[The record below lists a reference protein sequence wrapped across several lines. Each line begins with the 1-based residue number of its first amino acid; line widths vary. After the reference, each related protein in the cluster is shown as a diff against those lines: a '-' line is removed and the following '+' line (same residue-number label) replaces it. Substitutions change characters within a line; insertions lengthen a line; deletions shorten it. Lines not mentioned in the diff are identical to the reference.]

1 MPMNARQIW
10 QAALGELQSQMSKND
25 YDTWLKHTRL
35 TSTANGVCVIAAPST
50 FAKEWLENRLLRNI
64 KKTLASIMGQKVEVR
79 VVVLPPAEKKKPAA
93 VSPATLSS
101 TGPAR
106 PVEEEAAAEQ
116 AAQPTGTSEA
126 ELLVLYSPTE
136 KGSVN
141 GWKPDPKYT
150 FGAFIV
156 GNGNRLA
163 HAAAEAVA
171 KSPAATYNPFF
182 IYGGVGLGKTHL
194 LHAIA
199 HQVLRDKHRVL
210 YVTSETFTNEMIN
223 AIRERRNDDFRN
235 RYRNI
240 DVLLIDDIQ
249 FIGGKE
255 STQEEFFHTFN
266 ALYAANKQ
274 IVISSDRPPKSI
286 VTLEER
292 LRSRF
297 EWGLIA
303 DIQPPD
309 FETRIAILG
318 SKAER
323 QRMSVSGEVL
333 EFIARKVQRN
343 IRELEGSLNRVVAYA
358 KLNGR
363 VLTPEV
369 AQAALND
376 LVTNRARR
384 NLTPVKIIEAVAK
397 YYQVDP
403 RALRGKARAKEI
415 VVPRQVAMYLIREE
429 TDTPLLEI
437 GRELGGR
444 DHSTI
449 LHGYEKIQNLIDAD
463 DELRSNVLA
472 IRERLYSR
480 GRE

>member
-1 MPMNARQIW
+1 MNARQIW
-10 QAALGELQSQMSKND
+10 QAALVELQKQIPRNEHE
-25 YDTWLKHTRL
+25 TWLKHAKLSSPTQG
-35 TSTANGVCVIAAPST
+35 TYVIAVPST
-50 FAKEWLENRLLRNI
+50 FAKEWLESRMLRQI
-64 KKTLASIMGQKVEVR
+64 KNTLSSIVGQKVEISVMVSQPTER
-79 VVVLPPAEKKKPAA
+79 KKASDAHSDRLPLHKVVVKQTEEPDRETIDREPAEEP
-93 VSPATLSS
+93 LFM
-101 TGPAR
+101 
-106 PVEEEAAAEQ
+106 
-116 AAQPTGTSEA
+116 SE
-126 ELLVLYSPTE
+126 PTE
-136 KGSVN
+136 NISLN

-150 FGAFIV
+150 FSAFIV
-156 GNGNRLA
+156 GNSNRLA

-171 KSPAATYNPFF
+171 KAPATTYNPFF

-199 HQVLRDKHRVL
+199 HRLLRDKHKVM
-210 YVTSETFTNEMIN
+210 YVTSETFTNDIVN
-223 AIRERRNDDFRN
+223 AILQRRTDEFRN
-235 RYRNI
+235 RYRNV

-249 FIGGKE
+249 FIAGKE

-266 ALYAANKQ
+266 TLYAANKQ
-274 IVISSDRPPKSI
+274 IVISSDRLPKSM

-309 FETRIAILG
+309 FETRMAILRT
-318 SKAER
+318 KAE
-323 QRMSVSGEVL
+323 QLKMGVTPEVL

-343 IRELEGSLNRVVAYA
+343 IRELEGALNRVLAYA
-358 KLNGR
+358 KLNNR

-369 AQAALND
+369 AAAALSD
-376 LVTNRARR
+376 LVSNKARR
-384 NLTPVKIIEAVAK
+384 SLTPPKILEVVAK

-415 VVPRQVAMYLIREE
+415 VLPRQVAMYLMREE

-444 DHSTI
+444 DHTTV
-449 LHGYEKIQNLIDAD
+449 LHGYEKIRSQIDTND
-463 DELRSNVLA
+463 DLRSEILA
-472 IRERLYSR
+472 IREILYVK
-480 GRE
+480 GRV